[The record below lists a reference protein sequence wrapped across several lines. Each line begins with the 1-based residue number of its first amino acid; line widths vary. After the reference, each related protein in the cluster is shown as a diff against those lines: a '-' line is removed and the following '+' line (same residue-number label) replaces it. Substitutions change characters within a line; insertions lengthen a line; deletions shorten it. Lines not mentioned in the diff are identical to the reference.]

1 MESFDKEL
9 DSTTRV
15 SNATAGIRQAC
26 KEEGCP
32 AVEIL
37 NVGVRA
43 FVVDQDLDER
53 SVASPCRFMQSC
65 CSGWAMEE
73 GTMEEGTM
81 VEGTAEFVDL
91 TS

>member
-1 MESFDKEL
+1 
-9 DSTTRV
+9 
-15 SNATAGIRQAC
+15 
-26 KEEGCP
+26 
-32 AVEIL
+32 VEIFD
-37 NVGVRA
+37 VGVGA
-43 FVVDQDLDER
+43 FVVDQHLDER
-53 SVASPCRFMQSC
+53 SVASPCGFVQSC